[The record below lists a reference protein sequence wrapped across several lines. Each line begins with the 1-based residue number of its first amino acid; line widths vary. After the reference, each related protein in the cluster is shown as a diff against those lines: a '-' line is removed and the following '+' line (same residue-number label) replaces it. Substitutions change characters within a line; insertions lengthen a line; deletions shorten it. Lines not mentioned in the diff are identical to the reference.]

1 MGFFVSGRRALLIA
15 AIAARSDRFAR
26 LGSCTDR
33 RAKLGCSLHRP
44 PNPLS
49 RSDLC
54 ARLTDIAHYTHA
66 NFSAGPCAPP
76 SLTSSFA
83 VCCCAEKAG
92 NLAMHVAMHKNTK
105 PPPMLPCPLAAC
117 HLPLAHPRHAHLPL
131 AHAPRPT
138 RAMPH
143 GHAHVHAHAH
153 VHTHHTHTTHAHVR
167 AHTHHI
173 FEPKPLFAFNSSD
186 GRKS

>member
-15 AIAARSDRFAR
+15 AIAARSDRCAR

-117 HLPLAHPRHAHLPL
+117 HLPLAHTRHAHLPL

-167 AHTHHI
+167 AHTHNI
-173 FEPKPLFAFNSSD
+173 FEPKPLFAFNSSG